1 MTTNTKTQKK
11 KSELWGWIKAI
22 LIAFIAVFIIRNFLF
37 APYIC
42 EKGTSMDPTLH
53 NTERVFVNKT
63 VDYFGDYKRGQ
74 IIVLDGEDRSTHYVK
89 RLIGLPGDKIEMK
102 NDQLYVNGKKVAEPY
117 LASNKK
123 KAAADGTLLTPIL
136 AL

>member
-37 APYIC
+37 APYIV
-42 EKGTSMDPTLH
+42 KGSSMYPTLH
-53 NTERVFVNKT
+53 DTERVFVNKT

-102 NDQLYVNGKKVAEPY
+102 NDQLYVNGKKWR
-117 LASNKK
+117 S
-123 KAAADGTLLTPIL
+123 LT
-136 AL
+136 